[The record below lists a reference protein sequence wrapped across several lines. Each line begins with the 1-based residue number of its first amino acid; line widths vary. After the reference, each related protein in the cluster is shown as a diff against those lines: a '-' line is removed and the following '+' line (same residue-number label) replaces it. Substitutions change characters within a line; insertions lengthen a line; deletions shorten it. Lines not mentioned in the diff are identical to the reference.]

1 MPAFAK
7 PLLQQP
13 LSRTFRGERENRV
26 IVDMILGPL
35 KPSARWCFVAAKLD
49 FGSCLLGSIPHT
61 SQIKLP
67 ETWGFPGGRMDL
79 GHCIFRGSFADLS
92 RIFREIRLPK
102 VASADSYSKLSSGY
116 SLQRTL
122 QPELRHPT
130 PTAETQGFHY
140 TSCVNFPSIPTG
152 PFPLN
157 KTNNLK
163 YLKLLFRDLSRS
175 KLLPRSFATQH
186 FSFAK
191 VM

>member
-1 MPAFAK
+1 MVFRCGKARLWE
-7 PLLQQP
+7 LLAW
-13 LSRTFRGERENRV
+13 L
-26 IVDMILGPL
+26 
-35 KPSARWCFVAAKLD
+35 
-49 FGSCLLGSIPHT
+49 HT
-61 SQIKLP
+61 THECQIKLP

-175 KLLPRSFATQH
+175 KLLSRSFATQH

>member
-1 MPAFAK
+1 M
-7 PLLQQP
+7 LGIQVCGQQ
-13 LSRTFRGERENRV
+13 S
-26 IVDMILGPL
+26 PL
-35 KPSARWCFVAAKLD
+35 KPRARWCFAAAKLD

-61 SQIKLP
+61 SVKLNCQKHGAFQVDGW
-67 ETWGFPGGRMDL
+67 TWD
-79 GHCIFRGSFADLS
+79 IASFADLS

-102 VASADSYSKLSSGY
+102 VASADSQSKLSSGY

-140 TSCVNFPSIPTG
+140 TSCVNFRSIPTG

-163 YLKLLFRDLSRS
+163 YLKLLFRDL
-175 KLLPRSFATQH
+175 
-186 FSFAK
+186 
-191 VM
+191 